1 MEKIVKALNTMNEL
15 VMTLQ
20 NNIHIDLVGIKEELK
35 GANELKQKEIQ
46 EATTLADNFRVND
59 KKLEILKESLN
70 TIISTV
76 NQHSEVLKMI
86 MECVEPFSD
95 NIGNTIGNYDCC
107 RDEKKEK
114 KKEKK
119 INDL

>member
-76 NQHSEVLKMI
+76 NQHSEALKMI

-95 NIGNTIGNYDCC
+95 NIDNTIGNYDCC

-119 INDL
+119 NK